1 MICRKLEAGSC
12 WPRWPSVQSIFFWFW
27 PGRAALATFSPIRSG
42 GQTLVLDAGH
52 GGEDGGG
59 SRSPGYRR
67 AESIWPLCRSWISF
81 WGLYGEAPL
90 LLRSEDISLHDDSAQ
105 TLREKKVS
113 DLHNRVARIEETEH
127 AVLLSVHQNTFP
139 DGKYHG
145 AQVFYSNGELSQ
157 PLAQLTQET
166 LRAALD
172 PGNTREAKP
181 IPDSVYL
188 MNHITCPAILV
199 ECGFLSNAE
208 EDLLLQS
215 GAYQTKLAS
224 ALAASWLQWLDEEGR
239 GEGFSLQKGRRRLRM
254 KAKTLFYCTECG
266 NETPKWSGQCPA
278 CRAWNTLVER
288 PAEPKKKECGR
299 RLCRWGAACGN
310 RQPAQ
315 AHARGGNHPRAP
327 L

>member
-1 MICRKLEAGSC
+1 MQKIGS
-12 WPRWPSVQSIFFWFW
+12 WVLLAALAVGTVYFFWFW
-27 PGRAALATFSPIRSG
+27 PGRAALAAFSPVRSG

-52 GGEDGGG
+52 GGEDGGAVSHSG
-59 SRSPGYRR
+59 VP
-67 AESIWPLCRSWISF
+67 ESGINLAIVQKQEQLL
-81 WGLYGEAPL
+81 GLYGEAPL

-199 ECGFLSNAE
+199 ECGFLSMQRKICCCNPAPIRP
-208 EDLLLQS
+208 
-215 GAYQTKLAS
+215 
-224 ALAASWLQWLDEEGR
+224 SWPPPWPPPGCNGWTRR
-239 GEGFSLQKGRRRLRM
+239 GEG
-254 KAKTLFYCTECG
+254 KAFHYKREASPQ
-266 NETPKWSGQCPA
+266 NESK
-278 CRAWNTLVER
+278 NTVLLYRVR
-288 PAEPKKKECGR
+288 K
-299 RLCRWGAACGN
+299 
-310 RQPAQ
+310 
-315 AHARGGNHPRAP
+315 
-327 L
+327 

>member
-1 MICRKLEAGSC
+1 MQKIGS
-12 WPRWPSVQSIFFWFW
+12 WVLLAALAVGTVYFFWFW

-52 GGEDGGG
+52 GGEV
-59 SRSPGYRR
+59 P
-67 AESIWPLCRSWISF
+67 ESGINLAIVQKLDQLL
-81 WGLYGEAPL
+81 GLYGEAPL

-208 EDLLLQS
+208 EELLLQS

-239 GEGFSLQKGRRRLRM
+239 GEGFSLQKGGV
-254 KAKTLFYCTECG
+254 ASE
-266 NETPKWSGQCPA
+266 
-278 CRAWNTLVER
+278 
-288 PAEPKKKECGR
+288 
-299 RLCRWGAACGN
+299 
-310 RQPAQ
+310 
-315 AHARGGNHPRAP
+315 
-327 L
+327 

>member
-1 MICRKLEAGSC
+1 MNRLKQRITWCGLLLT
-12 WPRWPSVQSIFFWFW
+12 
-27 PGRAALATFSPIRSG
+27 ALAVVVLAQGTWLEKADPTFARMTQ
-42 GQTLVLDAGH
+42 QTLIIDPGH
-52 GGEDGGG
+52 GGEDGGAVSVSG
-59 SRSPGYRR
+59 KSESQINLAIALELDQLMGFYGVPTVMTRSTDV
-67 AESIWPLCRSWISF
+67 SIHDP
-81 WGLYGEAPL
+81 EA
-90 LLRSEDISLHDDSAQ
+90 S

-208 EDLLLQS
+208 EELLLQS

-239 GEGFSLQKGRRRLRM
+239 GEGFSLQKGGV
-254 KAKTLFYCTECG
+254 ASE
-266 NETPKWSGQCPA
+266 
-278 CRAWNTLVER
+278 
-288 PAEPKKKECGR
+288 
-299 RLCRWGAACGN
+299 
-310 RQPAQ
+310 
-315 AHARGGNHPRAP
+315 
-327 L
+327 

>member
-1 MICRKLEAGSC
+1 MQKIGS
-12 WPRWPSVQSIFFWFW
+12 WVLLAALAVGTVYFFWFW
-27 PGRAALATFSPIRSG
+27 PGRAALAAFSPVRSG

-52 GGEDGGG
+52 GGEDGGAVSLSG
-59 SRSPGYRR
+59 VP
-67 AESIWPLCRSWISF
+67 ESGINL
-81 WGLYGEAPL
+81 GLYGEAPL

-166 LRAALD
+166 LRDALD

-239 GEGFSLQKGRRRLRM
+239 GEGFSLQKGGV
-254 KAKTLFYCTECG
+254 ASE
-266 NETPKWSGQCPA
+266 
-278 CRAWNTLVER
+278 
-288 PAEPKKKECGR
+288 
-299 RLCRWGAACGN
+299 
-310 RQPAQ
+310 
-315 AHARGGNHPRAP
+315 
-327 L
+327 

>member
-1 MICRKLEAGSC
+1 MQKIGS
-12 WPRWPSVQSIFFWFW
+12 WVLLAALAVGTVYFFWFW

-52 GGEDGGG
+52 GGEDGGAVSLRVPESG
-59 SRSPGYRR
+59 
-67 AESIWPLCRSWISF
+67 SIWPYCRSWISF
-81 WGLYGEAPL
+81 WGCMARHL

-239 GEGFSLQKGRRRLRM
+239 GEGFSLQKGGV
-254 KAKTLFYCTECG
+254 ASE
-266 NETPKWSGQCPA
+266 
-278 CRAWNTLVER
+278 
-288 PAEPKKKECGR
+288 
-299 RLCRWGAACGN
+299 
-310 RQPAQ
+310 
-315 AHARGGNHPRAP
+315 
-327 L
+327 

>member
-1 MICRKLEAGSC
+1 MFPGSLLC
-12 WPRWPSVQSIFFWFW
+12 LGYVAVFKSIQYVLMLHQKHLPFV
-27 PGRAALATFSPIRSG
+27 
-42 GQTLVLDAGH
+42 LVLYIFQAVAVHLLTQVVKKLDQ
-52 GGEDGGG
+52 
-59 SRSPGYRR
+59 
-67 AESIWPLCRSWISF
+67 LL
-81 WGLYGEAPL
+81 GLYGEAPL

-208 EDLLLQS
+208 EELLLQS

-239 GEGFSLQKGRRRLRM
+239 GEGFSLQKGGV
-254 KAKTLFYCTECG
+254 ASE
-266 NETPKWSGQCPA
+266 
-278 CRAWNTLVER
+278 
-288 PAEPKKKECGR
+288 
-299 RLCRWGAACGN
+299 
-310 RQPAQ
+310 
-315 AHARGGNHPRAP
+315 
-327 L
+327 